1 MRMKIFEVVLVAYC
15 LLGVSQWGLA
25 QKPDLTGVEIITYPV
40 AGNVYMLEATGDVA
54 GNIGVSIGKDGILII
69 DDQWSELSGQIEEAL
84 AELVSGEP
92 ETGSL
97 KYIINTHHHDDHM
110 GGNANLSRNSG
121 ATIIAH
127 DRTRERLLEWGED
140 YWPVL
145 TFDNSL
151 TLHFNG
157 EEIQA
162 LSFPGGHTDNDIVI
176 FFKGSNVVHMGDL
189 FNSGIS
195 SFPTAD
201 YSAGGN
207 AFMLPGILEE
217 ILPLIPDD
225 AKIIAGHGPLSDKNG
240 LMKTYDMIKET
251 TALVGSKLDKGMSLK
266 SIIIEGLPEKYG
278 EWGYGYTDESS
289 WIEMIYGSYSKK

>member
-1 MRMKIFEVVLVAYC
+1 MRIIKVTALACC
-15 LLGVSQWGLA
+15 LMASGQWALA
-25 QKPDLTGVEIITYPV
+25 QKPDLTGVEIITFPV
-40 AGNVYMLEATGDVA
+40 SGNVYMLEATGDVA
-54 GNIGVSIGKDGILII
+54 GNIGVSVGKDGILII
-69 DDQWSELSGQIEEAL
+69 DDQWSELSGKIEEAL
-84 AELVSGEP
+84 AELAEGKP
-92 ETGSL
+92 ETGPL

-110 GGNANLSRNSG
+110 EGNANLSRNSG

-127 DRTRERLLEWGED
+127 NKTRERLLEWGEE
-140 YWPVL
+140 YLPVL

-151 TLHFNG
+151 SLHFNG

-162 LSFPGGHTDNDIVI
+162 LAFPGGHTDNDIVI

-201 YSAGGN
+201 YSAGGD
-207 AFMLPGILEE
+207 AFLLPGILEK

-225 AKIIAGHGPLSDKNG
+225 AKIIAGHGPLSDKKG
-240 LMKTYDMIKET
+240 LIQTYEMIRET

-266 SIIIEGLPEKYG
+266 SILIEGLPEKYS
-278 EWGYGYTDESS
+278 EWGYGYTDEGS
-289 WIEMIYGSYSKK
+289 WIEMIYGSYLKNN